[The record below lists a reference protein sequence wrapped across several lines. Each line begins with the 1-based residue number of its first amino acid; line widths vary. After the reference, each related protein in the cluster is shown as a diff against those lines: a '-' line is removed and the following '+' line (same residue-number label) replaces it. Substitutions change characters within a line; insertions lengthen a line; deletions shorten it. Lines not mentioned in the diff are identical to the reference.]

1 MEEFIRARSP
11 EQKEVRMEE
20 IKEAAA
26 ALYHKVPYSNITL
39 TLIAD
44 QLSWTRANLYRYVK
58 TKEDIFLELIEDS
71 MMRYYEALGEVVT
84 ATKGS
89 PVAEVAEKW
98 ADVCVDNIDYLRY
111 SDVLTSIVADNVTP
125 ERVARFTDASYR
137 CSENMSRRLAERFDC
152 APSHAQELLIAVF
165 FHGVGRTGLV
175 HSEEVMNS
183 VLDDARFRF
192 RDFRESMRV
201 FILTHLNGVPSQA

>member
-1 MEEFIRARSP
+1 MEDFIRARSP

-20 IKEAAA
+20 IKGAAA

-71 MMRYYEALGEVVT
+71 MNRYYDALGDALTE
-84 ATKGS
+84 TKGA
-89 PVAEVAEKW
+89 PATELAERW
-98 ADVCVDNIDYLRY
+98 ADVCVDHSDYLMY

-125 ERVARFTDASYR
+125 ERVARFADSSYR
-137 CSENMSRRLAERFDC
+137 CSEGMSRRLAERLDC
-152 APSHAQELLIAVF
+152 APSHAQELLIAVY
-165 FHGVGRTGLV
+165 FHGVGRTGLTYT
-175 HSEEVMNS
+175 EGVMRS
-183 VLDDARFRF
+183 SMEDTRFRF
-192 RDFRESMRV
+192 RDFRESMRS
-201 FILTHLNGVPSQA
+201 FILTHLSSQAR